1 MKIRI
6 HKKLNEELLNN
17 VFTVIVPLKIKAIVN
32 SDESKE
38 LFIKLR
44 EQISTKM
51 INTVYEFLNESLYSY
66 LNDNK
71 QNLEKQ
77 LNIEY
82 INFSEI
88 DVNADEFYDVPIIS
102 GIAYFDVEID
112 KPVDKGRTKQ
122 LFNTLI
128 NDNVLY
134 KEFTLTIED
143 ESSIFNVNIILEKEH
158 TVELGSYI

>member
-1 MKIRI
+1 MKIKV

-17 VFTVIVPLKIKAIVN
+17 VFTVIMPLKIKAIVN
-32 SDESKE
+32 SADSKE
-38 LFIKLR
+38 LFTNLK

-51 INTVYEFLNESLYSY
+51 IDTVYEFLNKNLYSY

-77 LNIEY
+77 LKVSD

-88 DVNADEFYDVPIIS
+88 DINADEFYDVPIIS

-128 NDNVLY
+128 NNNVLY
-134 KEFTLTIED
+134 KEFTLTVEG
-143 ESSIFNVNIILEKEH
+143 EYSIFNINITLEKESA
-158 TVELGSYI
+158 VELGGYI